1 MLLTLKKSFKIIR
14 SIILQLISLI
24 FIKLN
29 KNRFKISQYKNK
41 SYFDILICSDFKLLD
56 NQIKKIKSSDFKS
69 KYIFR
74 LWIVNFS
81 DTYLIKK
88 LLKEIKVS
96 EVFLC
101 IEDYT
106 LLRKRV
112 EYNNFIKD
120 FTSCFRNEMKITLI
134 MPLDMKFYSL
144 LNKEYYKVFNE
155 IRNLVNIKYIHYI
168 RYFFRRLKRKKYYSL
183 NKNKGYFYYHSV
195 QNLVHQIFS
204 SLESKYTT
212 LGASFFNVNN
222 SRALRKSIKNK
233 YLYKSENM
241 YRELLYKTIGYT
253 PLRIEQIRSNYPFLD
268 IRHFYIRDY
277 YIKPKKQLFLSKKII
292 ENSNA
297 KYIPF
302 EELL

>member
-134 MPLDMKFYSL
+134 M
-144 LNKEYYKVFNE
+144 
-155 IRNLVNIKYIHYI
+155 
-168 RYFFRRLKRKKYYSL
+168 
-183 NKNKGYFYYHSV
+183 
-195 QNLVHQIFS
+195 
-204 SLESKYTT
+204 
-212 LGASFFNVNN
+212 
-222 SRALRKSIKNK
+222 
-233 YLYKSENM
+233 
-241 YRELLYKTIGYT
+241 
-253 PLRIEQIRSNYPFLD
+253 
-268 IRHFYIRDY
+268 
-277 YIKPKKQLFLSKKII
+277 
-292 ENSNA
+292 
-297 KYIPF
+297 
-302 EELL
+302 